1 VYIGKAIRSY
11 VIEPALS
18 PVPRRKPKMPFVAC
32 RPQPVVVRR
41 TRV

>member
-18 PVPRRKPKMPFVAC
+18 PVPRRKPGLPSVAS
-32 RPQPVVVRR
+32 RPQPAAKRS
-41 TRV
+41 RV